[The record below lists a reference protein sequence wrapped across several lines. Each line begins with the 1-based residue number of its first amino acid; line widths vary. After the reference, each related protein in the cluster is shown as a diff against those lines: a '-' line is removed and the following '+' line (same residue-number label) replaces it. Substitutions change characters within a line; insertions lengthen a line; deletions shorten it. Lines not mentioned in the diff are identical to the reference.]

1 MRLRV
6 IVLLLSLF
14 LSTLSPSSPGCCD
27 GSSHPPV
34 TAGKRTC
41 AVWRRWGSCS
51 LGHPVQH
58 PSGIPPFC
66 STKLPHLTQS
76 QVRGMMCSLS
86 SLSTVNTS
94 LSCILVHIF
103 VDFLFI
109 MSSLSSFEHPH
120 IHVLQHT
127 HTQAY
132 RVLPTSS
139 SPLYPAANTSS
150 LSARLL

>member
-1 MRLRV
+1 MRLHV

-14 LSTLSPSSPGCCD
+14 LSTLSPSCPGCCD

-76 QVRGMMCSLS
+76 QVHGMMCSLS

-94 LSCILVHIF
+94 LSCILVHRFSVHRVFIVIF
-103 VDFLFI
+103 RT
-109 MSSLSSFEHPH
+109 PTYTCTPT
-120 IHVLQHT
+120 HT

-132 RVLPTSS
+132 HVLPTSS
-139 SPLYPAANTSS
+139 SPLYPAVNTPS